1 MTTLKL
7 VQKHFSKKDYQ
18 EISMSPP
25 TMRYYFLLTYFL
37 LPLRVLIVFYY
48 LFYASEYGI
57 LVSPLLFFLLM
68 LISNIYALHNK
79 ISWSWRLLILV
90 FIYNWFAHAY
100 NPNTIVSILS
110 ITLYSLIFIWPT
122 YIYFKKRKHLFVN

>member
-1 MTTLKL
+1 MG
-7 VQKHFSKKDYQ
+7 Y
-18 EISMSPP
+18 
-25 TMRYYFLLTYFL
+25 
-37 LPLRVLIVFYY
+37 VFYY

-68 LISNIYALHNK
+68 LIANIYALHNK